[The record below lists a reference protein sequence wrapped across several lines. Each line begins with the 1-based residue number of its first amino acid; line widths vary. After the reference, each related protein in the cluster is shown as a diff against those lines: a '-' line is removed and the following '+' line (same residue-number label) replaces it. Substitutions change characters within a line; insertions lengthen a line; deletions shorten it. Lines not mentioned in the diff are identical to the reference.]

1 MAAAAA
7 PPTAAGDARV
17 AAIDAAIRVVP
28 DFPKAGIMFHDV
40 TTLLLEPAAFAAS
53 VDILAERYAGRQIDA
68 VLGGWWSGGA

>member
-7 PPTAAGDARV
+7 PTAAGDARV

-40 TTLLLEPAAFAAS
+40 TTLLLDPAAFAAS
-53 VDILAERYAGRQIDA
+53 VDILAERYAGQRIDA
-68 VLGGWWSGGA
+68 VLGGWRGGCA